1 MNFNKK
7 DLWLVAAFV
16 GALTSS
22 FQLAARPCAS
32 VSSASASSAPGAACG
47 TASSEQLIKLFAQ
60 VYTSLKLARSD
71 IDKLRARTCD
81 PAMVASVGG
90 DVHLQRTIAACD

>member
-1 MNFNKK
+1 M
-7 DLWLVAAFV
+7 

-47 TASSEQLIKLFAQ
+47 TASSEQLIKPCVQ
-60 VYTSLKLARSD
+60 TYISLKLARSD

>member
-22 FQLAARPCAS
+22 FQLATFPCAS
-32 VSSASASSAPGAACG
+32 VSSASALYASGAACG
-47 TASSEQLIKLFAQ
+47 TASSSKLLKLFAQ
-60 VYTSLKLARSD
+60 VYTWLKLAWSD
-71 IDKLRARTCD
+71 IDKLRARTCN